1 MTKKAIH
8 WITRIL
14 ITIHV
19 FLFLFLPWQVLAV
32 TGGIQSYVEDK
43 HNVSCGHYFSTVI
56 TYCLCLASI
65 ELILL
70 LFIKKH
76 KLLDTRD
83 VDK

>member
-1 MTKKAIH
+1 MTEKVRQLIKRLFIAIH
-8 WITRIL
+8 I
-14 ITIHV
+14 
-19 FLFLFLPWQVLAV
+19 FLFLILPLLVMVV
-32 TGGIQSYVEDK
+32 TAYMQSYVEGK

-56 TYCLCLASI
+56 IYCLWLASI

-70 LFIKKH
+70 LFIKHH

>member
-1 MTKKAIH
+1 MTEKVRH
-8 WITRIL
+8 L
-14 ITIHV
+14 IKRVLIAIHV
-19 FLFLFLPWQVLAV
+19 FLFLFLPLLVIVV
-32 TGGIQSYVEDK
+32 TACMQSYVEDN

-56 TYCLCLASI
+56 IYCLWLTSI

-70 LFIKKH
+70 LFVKRH

>member
-1 MTKKAIH
+1 MTEKVRH
-8 WITRIL
+8 L
-14 ITIHV
+14 IKRLFIAIHV
-19 FLFLFLPWQVLAV
+19 FLFLILPLLVMVV
-32 TGGIQSYVEDK
+32 TACMQSYVEDN

-56 TYCLCLASI
+56 IYCLWLTSI

-70 LFIKKH
+70 LFIKQH

>member
-1 MTKKAIH
+1 MTEKVRQLIKRLFIAIH
-8 WITRIL
+8 I
-14 ITIHV
+14 
-19 FLFLFLPWQVLAV
+19 FLFLILPLLVMVV
-32 TGGIQSYVEDK
+32 TAYMQSYVESK

-56 TYCLCLASI
+56 IYCLWLASI

-70 LFIKKH
+70 LFIKQH